1 MNKTEI
7 KQRVASLLGLKYYF
21 GSYKT
26 KEGVELKTEK
36 EMMEIEAPIYVIT
49 PEGELPAPEGEYEL
63 ENGMV
68 IKVKDGMIK
77 ELMTEKLEE
86 VIEEKVEEVVE
97 EKMVEATLV
106 DGTKITNKLDADF
119 EVGQILYVITEAGE
133 SVPAPEGEHTTDS
146 GIVVVVDAE
155 GKITGI
161 SKPDGEKEGSMDM
174 QAMFEMLSS
183 MVDGLEK
190 LNANFASLKSQQET
204 LESKFSKFSAEP
216 AGNKVYTKKGF
227 EPSDANNFSDKLEM
241 FAKLKKLTK

>member
-7 KQRVASLLGLKYYF
+7 KQRLASLLGLKYYF

-36 EMMEIEAPIYVIT
+36 EMMEVESPIYVIT

-86 VIEEKVEEVVE
+86 VIEEVVE

-106 DGTKITNKLDADF
+106 DGTKITNSLDSDF
-119 EVGQILYVITEAGE
+119 EVGQMLYVITEAGE
-133 SVPAPEGEHTTDS
+133 KVSAPEGEHTTDS
-146 GIVVVVDAE
+146 GIVVVVDGE

-161 SKPDGEKEGSMDM
+161 SKPDGEKEGSLDM
-174 QAMFEMLSS
+174 EQMFEMLSS
-183 MVDGLEK
+183 MVSGLEK
-190 LNANFASLKSQQET
+190 LNASFESLKSKQDT
-204 LESKFSKFSAEP
+204 LEGKFAKFSAEP
-216 AGNKVYTKKGF
+216 AGTKVYTNKGI
-227 EPSDANNFSDKLEM
+227 EAKEKNISDKLEM
-241 FAKLKKLTK
+241 FAKLKQLTK